1 MIKFFRKI
9 RQQLLTENKF
19 SKYLLYAV
27 GEIVLVI
34 IGILFALQ
42 INNWNNEK
50 NDIKD
55 LKDNFTFLIEDLEKD
70 KIQLTKLKE
79 DRLLR
84 ASQCS
89 EFIESYVFAKPIV
102 SENPLDNFRAIIS
115 EAKFENNQSGFTKVK
130 SSKIFESAA
139 ISEIRKKIGEYNE
152 AVEFIR
158 FQEYNQNAHTE
169 AMEKELWINGFWN
182 QIYPT
187 MRANSFYKGK
197 FEMPPN
203 KIDFQKLISSSEPV
217 KAIFSRYEVVMP
229 WITTLYDDLIIKGE
243 EIKLEI
249 DKYLENE

>member
-9 RQQLLTENKF
+9 RQRLLTENKF

-27 GEIVLVI
+27 GEIILVI

-79 DRLLR
+79 ERLLR

-89 EFIESYVFAKPIV
+89 EFIESYVFSKPIV
-102 SENPLDNFRAIIS
+102 SEDPLDNFRVILS
-115 EAKFENNQSGFTKVK
+115 EAKFDNNQSGFIKVK
-130 SSKIFESAA
+130 SSKIFESAS
-139 ISEIRKKIGEYNE
+139 ISEIRKKMGEYNE
-152 AVEFIR
+152 VVEFIR
-158 FQEYNQNAHTE
+158 FQEHNQNAHTE
-169 AMEKELWINGFWN
+169 AMEKELWINGFLN

-203 KIDFQKLISSSEPV
+203 KIDFQKMISSSEPV
-217 KAIFSRYEVVMP
+217 KAIFARYEVVMP
-229 WITTLYDDLIIKGE
+229 WMTTLYHDLIIKGE

-249 DKYLENE
+249 EKYLENE